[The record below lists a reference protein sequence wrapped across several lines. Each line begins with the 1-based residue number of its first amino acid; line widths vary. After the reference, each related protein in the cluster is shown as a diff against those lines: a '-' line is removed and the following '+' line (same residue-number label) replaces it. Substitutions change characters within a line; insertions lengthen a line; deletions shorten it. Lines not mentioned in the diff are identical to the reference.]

1 MQQQKTPLQRCE
13 YKLLFINVS
22 FPRVH
27 ICMFSNVTTYHRPHF
42 RSQINVVT
50 EKKLNNSDFFPTYIF
65 KRSDDK
71 NVDD

>member
-1 MQQQKTPLQRCE
+1 MYVVYL
-13 YKLLFINVS
+13 
-22 FPRVH
+22 
-27 ICMFSNVTTYHRPHF
+27 FSNVTTYHRPHF